1 MATKTAAAT
10 AMGEGSFIERVKSW
24 PQRTKAFYNDVR
36 TEMKKVTTPSRKEV
50 QATTVVVIITVFMFG
65 AYFWAVDTVIGR
77 GIDTVLRHFT
87 HR

>member
-1 MATKTAAAT
+1 MT
-10 AMGEGSFIERVKSW
+10 EGSFTERMKSW
-24 PQRTKAFYNDVR
+24 PQRIKAFYTDVR

-50 QATTVVVIITVFMFG
+50 QATTVVVIITVFLFG

-77 GIDTVLRHFT
+77 GIDTILRHFA

>member
-1 MATKTAAAT
+1 MAKVAT
-10 AMGEGSFIERVKSW
+10 AEGMNGIGEQMKSW

-50 QATTVVVIITVFMFG
+50 QATTVVVIITVFLFG
-65 AYFWAVDTVIGR
+65 AYFAVIDKVIGT
-77 GIDTVLRHFT
+77 GIDSLLRYFT

>member
-1 MATKTAAAT
+1 MAKSAAVT
-10 AMGEGSFIERVKSW
+10 AMSEGSFTGRLKSW
-24 PQRTKAFYNDVR
+24 PQRVKGFYSDVR

-50 QATTVVVIITVFMFG
+50 QATTVVVIITVFLFG

-77 GIDTVLRHFT
+77 GIDAVLRHFT